1 MTESITRRMYFSGE
15 KPQNPLRLDKVYIL
29 SDIREE
35 EPHVQYDDAGGS
47 ISISAWS
54 AVVDE
59 VISYA
64 EYDRRREEEIAMRFE
79 EVYGGLLELAAGGA

>member
-1 MTESITRRMYFSGE
+1 MTRRMYFSGE
-15 KPQNPLRLDKVYIL
+15 EPHNPLRLDKVYLL

-47 ISISAWS
+47 VSIPCWS

-59 VISYA
+59 VITYA
-64 EYDRRREEEIAMRFE
+64 EYDRRREAEIEERFG
-79 EVYGGLLELAAGGA
+79 EVYAGMLELSGGA